1 MSTTPIDGSLIIPG
15 RFNGP
20 PQSGNGGYTCGL
32 VSTLVEGVAEVTL
45 RSPPPLDVELHAV
58 RTSEG
63 VEVLDGNTLVATVRE
78 VSFEPLDMPPLP
90 SWDEA
95 EAASRNYLGHIRH
108 EFPTCFTCGTE
119 RTDGLGVF
127 PGPTAAGVVASTW
140 IPNSSLP
147 SDEGIVPVPIVW
159 AALDCPGAWADA
171 RDLAENPVMLG
182 RMTAVVHTPVA
193 IEQRYI
199 AVAWKVGE
207 EGRKS
212 FAETALI
219 DHKGSAVAVARQTWI
234 AVPSIR

>member
-1 MSTTPIDGSLIIPG
+1 MSTTPIDRSLIIPG